1 MKIPREA
8 ASLARRTFRLCL
20 DGDRLDEDKLRRA
33 VKKITESKPRHYQA
47 VLHDLLRLTRVEL
60 ERREV
65 TVESAAELE
74 KKERKRVEENLR
86 GQYGDDLNFTY
97 KTNPE
102 LVGGMRIRVGND
114 VWDGSVKSRLERLK
128 NAF

>member
-8 ASLARRTFRLCL
+8 ASIARRAFRLCL
-20 DGDRLDEDKLRRA
+20 DGDRLDEGKLRA
-33 VKKITESKPRHYQA
+33 TVAKISESKPRHYQA
-47 VLHDLLRLTRVEL
+47 ILHDLLRLTRLES

-65 TVESAAELE
+65 TVESAGELD
-74 KKERKRVEENLR
+74 KKERSRVENNLR
-86 GQYGDDLNFTY
+86 DQYGSDLNFTY

-114 VWDGSVKSRLERLK
+114 VWDGSVKARLQRLK
-128 NAF
+128 NNF

>member
-8 ASLARRTFRLCL
+8 ASLARRIFRMCL
-20 DGDRLDEDKLRRA
+20 VEGRLDEDRLRRA
-33 VKKITESKPRHYQA
+33 VKKVLGAKPRHYQA

-65 TVESAAELE
+65 TIESAAELH
-74 KKERKRVEENLR
+74 KKERKRVEENLHN
-86 GQYGDDLNFTY
+86 QYGNDLNFTY
-97 KTNPE
+97 KINPE
-102 LVGGMRIRVGND
+102 LVGGMRIRVGDD
-114 VWDGSVKSRLERLK
+114 VWDGSVKARLQRLK

>member
-8 ASLARRTFRLCL
+8 ASVARRTFRLCME
-20 DGDRLDEDKLRRA
+20 GDRLNEGRLRRA
-33 VKKITESKPRHYQA
+33 VKKISEVKPRHYQA
-47 VLHDLLRLTRVEL
+47 ILHDLLRLTRVEL

-65 TVESAAELE
+65 TIESAAELE

-97 KTNPE
+97 KITPE

-114 VWDGSVKSRLERLK
+114 VWDGSLKSRLERLQ

>member
-8 ASLARRTFRLCL
+8 ASVARRTFRLCL
-20 DGDRLDEDKLRRA
+20 DGDRLDEDKLRKA
-33 VKKITESKPRHYQA
+33 VKKITEAKPRHYQA
-47 VLHDLLRLTRVEL
+47 ILHDLLRLTRVEL

-65 TVESAAELE
+65 TVESAAELG
-74 KKERKRVEENLR
+74 KKERKRVEENLH
-86 GQYGDDLNFTY
+86 GQYGADLNFTY

-114 VWDGSVKSRLERLK
+114 VWDGSVKSRLERLQ